1 MREGQTDAWEL
12 PSTRYGCPDGSR
24 SFVIAAGFIVFTF
37 SGYEGVRVL
46 GLMVT
51 MMVVLGIVVDFL
63 LLPPL
68 LMALDRRKS

>member
-1 MREGQTDAWEL
+1 M
-12 PSTRYGCPDGSR
+12 
-24 SFVIAAGFIVFTF
+24 FTF

-51 MMVVLGIVVDFL
+51 MMVVLGIIVDFL

-68 LMALDRRKS
+68 LMTLDRRKS